1 MFNSLANPTVSTF
14 KVLLT
19 SHICTTFTVF
29 ILIQTTI
36 IFHLSCCN
44 NLPFGFRAFVLAQL
58 QSILFSSKSTY
69 FKIKTDDATW
79 WLPLSFRE
87 ESCHVTASMALL
99 SLCLHPLLSVLSSL
113 SFIKFESNWTSAHLK
128 VFGILGFSIDLGH
141 GCYGWHGWDIWHNY
155 KLYPFVSF

>member
-1 MFNSLANPTVSTF
+1 MFNLLANPTVSTF

-36 IFHLSCCN
+36 IFHLRCCN

-99 SLCLHPLLSVLSSL
+99 SLCLHPLLCPFLTQFYQIWVKLNKRPSQGFWNSR
-113 SFIKFESNWTSAHLK
+113 FFHR
-128 VFGILGFSIDLGH
+128 FGTWMLWLAWLGH
-141 GCYGWHGWDIWHNY
+141 
-155 KLYPFVSF
+155 LA